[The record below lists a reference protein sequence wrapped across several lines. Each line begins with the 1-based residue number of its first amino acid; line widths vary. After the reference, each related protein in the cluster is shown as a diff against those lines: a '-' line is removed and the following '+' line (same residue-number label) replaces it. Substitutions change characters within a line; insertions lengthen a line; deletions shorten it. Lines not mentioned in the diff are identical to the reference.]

1 VDIDNGFIASSEQTI
16 SYCIWCFRKYRSA
29 ETMGTFSL
37 LGKFINVSDINN
49 QKLIQ
54 NKEAVGLM
62 GSIG

>member
-1 VDIDNGFIASSEQTI
+1 VSKLSHTASGALEN
-16 SYCIWCFRKYRSA
+16 RSA

>member
-1 VDIDNGFIASSEQTI
+1 VPLEN
-16 SYCIWCFRKYRSA
+16 RSA
-29 ETMGTFSL
+29 ETMGAFSL

>member
-1 VDIDNGFIASSEQTI
+1 MFIRYFRGDSASGA
-16 SYCIWCFRKYRSA
+16 FRKYRSA
-29 ETMGTFSL
+29 ETMGAFSL

>member
-1 VDIDNGFIASSEQTI
+1 VPLENIDQQRRWEPSH
-16 SYCIWCFRKYRSA
+16 
-29 ETMGTFSL
+29 L